1 MHSSEH
7 RHHPQ
12 FRRLLKGGESDINM
26 AEFALIIFTSSSAAA
41 AAASI
46 MGYIVVVVVLGQR
59 QGNIESDGE
68 EE

>member
-41 AAASI
+41 ASI